1 MVDDAASLAAIF
13 CLLLITEAS
22 WRKGYIKP
30 EVSRKIIHA
39 VAGTII
45 AFWPFY
51 MSWLTIDLL
60 SILLLFVVFVSHQF
74 HIFGSIHNV
83 KRSTKGELLYPLGI
97 GLCALFS
104 PPDWIFTAA
113 ILHLAWADGLAA
125 VVGVSKWGRKTRYN
139 LWAQPKSLLGSGVFF
154 LASLL
159 IITGSYVFLNHP
171 GLDSITVPGLLA
183 IAVLATL
190 VENVS
195 WYGLDNV
202 TVPLAVLLA
211 LSAV

>member
-13 CLLLITEAS
+13 CLLLITEAL

-30 EVSRKIIHA
+30 EVSRKIIHV

-51 MSWLTIDLL
+51 MSWTTIYVL
-60 SILLLFVVFVSHQF
+60 SIALLFVVFVSHQF
-74 HIFGSIHNV
+74 HIFGSIHKV
-83 KRSTKGELLYPLGI
+83 QRSTKGELLYPLGI
-97 GLCALFS
+97 SACAVFS
-104 PPDWIFTAA
+104 PPAWIFTAA

-125 VVGVSKWGRKTRYN
+125 VVGVSKWGRKTRYH
-139 LWAQPKSLLGSGVFF
+139 LWGQPKSLLGSGVFF

-171 GLDSITVPGLLA
+171 GIDGITVPSLLA
-183 IAVLATL
+183 IAALATV
-190 VENVS
+190 VENLS